1 VATSPTSKSAPLSNA
16 AKDDALGADGHYTFT
31 IADLLANDAGG
42 ANHLGT
48 GQFFFG
54 SGADQ
59 LHQSEYMA
67 AHGIVDNHDG
77 TYTLTAGAIDFQY
90 SVQIGNRGTWSTA
103 NVDVTAPVP
112 HTGDN
117 LFTENFDGYN
127 GQYYQD
133 NGTTVFGVV
142 DLNSENGWTGATH
155 TELGADGY
163 GNIDATSGGF
173 WFDTQN
179 SPGRVDI
186 SHTFTDTTAAVAG
199 TTSVLSFDI
208 ATQSLDYLGQHY
220 ATDPSASFEFRIDGF
235 TVAHINASQL
245 ATPNEMQH
253 FEFNVTGYINAGD
266 THTLEVV
273 DTSNDDGYV
282 GFAVDSVRIDDW
294 VI

>member
-1 VATSPTSKSAPLSNA
+1 MATSPTSKSAPLSNA
-16 AKDDALGADGHYTFT
+16 AKDDALGADGVYTFT
-31 IADLLANDAGG
+31 IADLLGNDAGG

-54 SGADQ
+54 SGTDRA
-59 LHQSEYMA
+59 HQSEYMA
-67 AHGIVDNHDG
+67 AHGIVDNGDG

-112 HTGDN
+112 HAGDN
-117 LFTENFDGYN
+117 LFAENFDHADPVAN
-127 GQYYQD
+127 PL
-133 NGTTVFGVV
+133 FAVV
-142 DLNSENGWTGATH
+142 DLNAESGWTGAAH

-163 GNIDATSGGF
+163 GGIDATSGGF

-179 SPGRVDI
+179 SPGGVNI

-208 ATQSLDYLGQHY
+208 GTQSLEYQGQHY
-220 ATDPSASFEFRIDGF
+220 ETDANASFEFRIDGV
-235 TVAHINASQL
+235 TVAHFD
-245 ATPNEMQH
+245 ATDFATANEMQH
-253 FEFNVTGYINAGD
+253 FDVNIAGYGIAGD
-266 THTLEVV
+266 THTLQLV
-273 DTSNDDGYV
+273 DTSSVSGYT
-282 GFAVDSVRIDDW
+282 GFAVDSIRIDDW